1 MADISKYLTDD
12 EITEYCDM
20 LPVTSAQ
27 VIFASGIIDAFVGT
41 IKGESKFKVRE
52 VAEKHVRPNRH
63 GVIKLKYSPVVSVEK
78 ISMCVPNSFA
88 YISEVSAD
96 PEDFLIEDD
105 GYIQMPVFQSCP
117 ITSNNLHGNSPIAL
131 NINYTY
137 GYEEIPSKI
146 KLACAMLAM
155 NIAQQGGFAN
165 INSATNL
172 DARYSLSDPSV
183 FTDDIRRMLM
193 EYR

>member
-1 MADISKYLTDD
+1 
-12 EITEYCDM
+12 
-20 LPVTSAQ
+20 
-27 VIFASGIIDAFVGT
+27 
-41 IKGESKFKVRE
+41 
-52 VAEKHVRPNRH
+52 
-63 GVIKLKYSPVVSVEK
+63 
-78 ISMCVPNSFA
+78 
-88 YISEVSAD
+88 
-96 PEDFLIEDD
+96 
-105 GYIQMPVFQSCP
+105 MPLFQPYP
-117 ITSNNLHGNSPIAL
+117 ITSNNLYGNNPVAL
-131 NINYTY
+131 NITYTY